1 MSGLLAT
8 AIVGFGLR
16 LVRGR
21 SLVPRPAA
29 RMSPFICCP
38 LSDVV
43 SAERIAP
50 GVHGPY
56 AADHTACV
64 HEPRSRGLGVVASGA
79 TRQAMTLSGR
89 RSAGVPTVSGER
101 GRCQHGRMTSSE
113 ITLRVVRSDDGVE
126 AIGW

>member
-16 LVRGR
+16 LVRVR

-38 LSDVV
+38 LSEVE

-64 HEPRSRGLGVVASGA
+64 HELGCWTFAAEDASRARGCQAWLVPSGPPRANADR
-79 TRQAMTLSGR
+79 
-89 RSAGVPTVSGER
+89 
-101 GRCQHGRMTSSE
+101 
-113 ITLRVVRSDDGVE
+113 
-126 AIGW
+126 

>member
-64 HEPRSRGLGVVASGA
+64 HEPRSRGLGLVASGA
-79 TRQAMTLSGR
+79 TRQAMNLSGR
-89 RSAGVPTVSGER
+89 RSDASCPLSAANGAAVSMAG
-101 GRCQHGRMTSSE
+101 
-113 ITLRVVRSDDGVE
+113 
-126 AIGW
+126 